1 MIRTPLYY
9 EQFVWFQKCQKS
21 YIPYLYNTDTSVKR
35 TVGSVPLVS
44 VLNKFDCTY
53 KYDWVDL
60 NVWSRRNKVEHY
72 TKDVINAIL
81 TIAWLKE
88 KESSHKSCKLKMVNS
103 YSQPHKKWCVE
114 NWGEISLGLT
124 EAWSLSALT
133 VPLLAFKKKGESLF
147 TFICTFVL
155 QSNLGNTG
163 QRSMY
168 KGEILAKLDGSRLL
182 VKFLTNHTKW
192 F

>member
-133 VPLLAFKKKGESLF
+133 VPLLGKHFSWIDWFQKKRGISIHF
-147 TFICTFVL
+147 HMYICTPVQF
-155 QSNLGNTG
+155 G
-163 QRSMY
+163 QHWTTFN
-168 KGEILAKLDGSRLL
+168 
-182 VKFLTNHTKW
+182 V
-192 F
+192 